1 MVATITAA
9 VGGGRRASKPLRLVL
24 WHWAG
29 LALGASA
36 LAAAVSAVALAVPVP
51 RVALAALVAVPSLAW
66 GLAAAVGR
74 PLPVATPHKQVP
86 LAWRYAMTPAQYSF
100 CYGVGL
106 GAGVFT
112 RIMSFSFYA
121 FVGSLLLVRDP
132 LLAVGIAQ
140 LYAAARVA
148 PVVAALLVDR
158 PAEELVEQALSWR
171 AIALRFDGA
180 VLVLAALAFALP

>member
-9 VGGGRRASKPLRLVL
+9 VRGGRPASKPLRLVL

-36 LAAAVSAVALAVPVP
+36 LAAVVSAVALALPVP
-51 RVALAALVAVPSLAW
+51 RAALVALVALPSLAW
-66 GLAAAVGR
+66 GLAAAIGR
-74 PLPVATPHKQVP
+74 PLPVATPHRQVP
-86 LAWRYAMTPAQYSF
+86 LAWRYAMTPAQYAF

-121 FVGSLLLVRDP
+121 FVGSLLLVRNP
-132 LLAVGIAQ
+132 LLAVAISQ

-158 PAEELVEQALSWR
+158 PAEELVEETLPWR
-171 AIALRFDGA
+171 VIALRFDGA
-180 VLVLAALAFALP
+180 VLVLAALAFTLP

>member
-9 VGGGRRASKPLRLVL
+9 VRGGRPVAKPLRLVL
-24 WHWAG
+24 WHWSG
-29 LALGASA
+29 LALGATA
-36 LAAAVSAVALAVPVP
+36 LALAVSGIALAVPVP

-66 GLAAAVGR
+66 GLAAAIGR
-74 PLPVATPHKQVP
+74 PLPVATPHRQVP
-86 LAWRYAMTPAQYSF
+86 RAWRYAMTPAQYAF

-132 LLAVGIAQ
+132 LLAIGIAQ
-140 LYAAARVA
+140 VYAAARAA
-148 PVVAALLVDR
+148 PVVAGVLVDR
-158 PAEELVEQALSWR
+158 PAEELVDRTLPWR
-171 AIALRFDGA
+171 RLALRFDGL
-180 VLVLAALAFALP
+180 VLILAALAIAAP